1 MKGKGRQLGPSVLRW
16 LGAPHWGQRVGSLD
30 AAEVPGLE
38 GRVYERELE
47 AEKCVFVRPR
57 GRPLLP
63 LFAEHQWPEMRTLIF
78 IGASALALPD
88 LQGFH

>member
-1 MKGKGRQLGPSVLRW
+1 MVLFCRRLLGLPCRWVKGKGRQLGPSVLRW
-16 LGAPHWGQRVGSLD
+16 PGAPHWGRRVGSLD

-47 AEKCVFVRPR
+47 TEKCVFVRPR

-63 LFAEHQWPEMRTLIF
+63 LCLRSISGRKCGL
-78 IGASALALPD
+78 
-88 LQGFH
+88 